1 MSAGICKH
9 ASAGLLLLVLCATAS
24 CSRRES
30 GHEAAARGEVRRPR
44 LKAIIVPQPVS
55 LLPHEGYSYVD
66 GQLSDAIFSNLVY
79 ADHKGSLAPELA
91 ASWEVS
97 ADHRVYT
104 FHLRR
109 GVRFHDGKPFTA
121 ADVLFTLE
129 NLIERTQGRFVETRF
144 IEGHEDFL
152 ARKESHVRG
161 IRILDDH
168 TVQVRLNAEFKFFLP
183 FLAAEYTAILPA
195 GLAGKSE
202 EEFRRQPVGTGPF
215 RLAASGK
222 RAVGARD
229 YLVFS
234 LDKFKGYF
242 APTGNTEGIDF
253 HASNTAIES
262 AELEHFD
269 LVFVSD
275 SKMLELSRH
284 PGLTIINSSPT
295 ILNFMI
301 LNPGENEP
309 MRQRLVRQLILHAIN
324 REELVR
330 QVFQNQALPAH
341 SMLPFG
347 LLGHNPY
354 YRLDYSRAAAIRAQL
369 PPGKIPFTL
378 LTVTKDKRD
387 QVGEFVRRELARFDV
402 EVKLIVMNDQFAYF
416 TRAVHEADGGIIMG
430 GIPDYPAA
438 FHFLSHLVEPNGYY
452 NVRKFS
458 LPRLQAKIALLPSL
472 ATVSEARMLAEI
484 RADLENEALYIPL
497 YHYSNFIASRRHV
510 KAITFKYGEVA
521 DLARLEVIE

>member
-1 MSAGICKH
+1 MSTGIRKTK
-9 ASAGLLLLVLCATAS
+9 SAGLLLLVLLGLAA

-30 GHEAAARGEVRRPR
+30 GTAAAAVMHRPR
-44 LKAIIVPQPVS
+44 LKAIIVPQPSS
-55 LLPHEGYSYVD
+55 LLPHEGFSYVD
-66 GQLSDAIFSNLVY
+66 GQLSDAVFNNLVY

-91 ASWEVS
+91 ESWEVS

-109 GVRFHDGKPFTA
+109 GVRFHDGRLLTA

-129 NLIERTQGRFVETRF
+129 NLIAKTQGRFVETRF

-152 ARKESHVRG
+152 ARRSAHVRG
-161 IRILDDH
+161 ILVLDDH

-195 GLAGKSE
+195 DLAGKSE
-202 EEFRRQPVGTGPF
+202 EEFRWHPIGTGPF
-215 RLAASGK
+215 RLAASGN
-222 RAVGARD
+222 RTVGSRQ

-234 LDKFKGYF
+234 LEKTKGYF
-242 APTGNTEGIDF
+242 APTGNMEAIDF
-253 HASNTAIES
+253 YSSNTSIAS
-262 AELEHFD
+262 ADLDQFD

-275 SKMLELSRH
+275 SEMLELSMH

-295 ILNFMI
+295 ILNFLI
-301 LNPGENEP
+301 LNPGENDL
-309 MRQRLVRQLILHAIN
+309 MRQRQVRQLILHAIN

-354 YRLDYSRAAAIRAQL
+354 HRLEYSRAAAIRAGL

-378 LTVTKDKRD
+378 LTVSKDKRG

-402 EVKLIVMNDQFAYF
+402 DVKLVVMDDQYDYF
-416 TRAVHEADGGIIMG
+416 TRAVYEADGSIIMG

-458 LPRLQAKIALLPSL
+458 LPGLQAKIAKLPTL
-472 ATVSEARMLAEI
+472 DTVNEARMLAEI

-497 YHYSNFIASRRHV
+497 YHFSNFIALRPRV

-521 DLARLEVIE
+521 DLARLEVTE